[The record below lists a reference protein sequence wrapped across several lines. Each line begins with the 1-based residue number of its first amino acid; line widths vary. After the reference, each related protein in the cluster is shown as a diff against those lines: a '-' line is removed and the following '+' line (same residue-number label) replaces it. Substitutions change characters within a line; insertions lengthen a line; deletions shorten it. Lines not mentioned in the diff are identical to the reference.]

1 MTTRRW
7 YLGLGAACALL
18 AGIVAAGFVL
28 LFSSSSKAAPTKAQ
42 YFAHVAAICR
52 VYGPKLDKVPPPT
65 DIAIPGVVASSLGKA
80 LPILEAQAV
89 AVHGLRPP
97 SELRTKVE
105 RWVVLDDRALA
116 KLRESL
122 RLAREPNL
130 SQMAFAYIQ
139 FEKNS
144 RAAKH
149 LGQTIGFPHPPC

>member
-28 LFSSSSKAAPTKAQ
+28 LFSSTSRAAPTKAQ
-42 YFAHVAAICR
+42 YFARVAAICR

-80 LPILEAQAV
+80 LPILEAQAA
-89 AVHGLRPP
+89 AVDALRPP
-97 SELRTKVE
+97 KQLQVEIE
-105 RWVVLDDRALA
+105 RWIALDDRAIA
-116 KLRESL
+116 QLRESL

-130 SQMAFAYIQ
+130 SQMAFAYIK
-139 FEKNS
+139 FLKAS
-144 RAAKH
+144 MAAKH
-149 LGQTIGFPHPPC
+149 LGQAIGFPHPPC